1 MYLATAWGLLVN
13 NPLTNGRLMGIMCI
27 SDEALVSFFNIS
39 CQSKQQWLFKIV
51 VNAQSKIWVNYN
63 IPDLY
68 RKKTMFM
75 PWQLTARGVDCMFIF
90 GNVDQNMIQQRCS
103 CLLLSVCQ
111 FSACE
116 FQHCWLY
123 VSYQHC
129 WLCVSYQHCWLYV
142 SYQHCRLYVSYQHCW
157 LYVNYQHCWLY
168 VSYQHCWL

>member
-1 MYLATAWGLLVN
+1 MRTPPEKCNIYAKFCNERDPCHLIFSQINCGLHSMYLATAWGRLVN

-39 CQSKQQWLFKIV
+39 CQSKQQWLLKIV

-68 RKKTMFM
+68 TQKTMFM

-90 GNVDQNMIQQRCS
+90 GTVDQNRIQQRCS

-129 WLCVSYQHCWLYV
+129 WL
-142 SYQHCRLYVSYQHCW
+142 
-157 LYVNYQHCWLY
+157 
-168 VSYQHCWL
+168 

>member
-1 MYLATAWGLLVN
+1 MARLNQKHDKTALSQCVPSRFLWYQGVRQKSALNIAAFRVSDWLRSATAWGLW
-13 NPLTNGRLMGIMCI
+13 MGP
-27 SDEALVSFFNIS
+27 LVSFFNIS
-39 CQSKQQWLFKIV
+39 CQFKQQWLFKIV
-51 VNAQSKIWVNYN
+51 VNAQSKIWMNYN

-116 FQHCWLY
+116 FQHC
-123 VSYQHC
+123 
-129 WLCVSYQHCWLYV
+129 
-142 SYQHCRLYVSYQHCW
+142 
-157 LYVNYQHCWLY
+157 
-168 VSYQHCWL
+168 